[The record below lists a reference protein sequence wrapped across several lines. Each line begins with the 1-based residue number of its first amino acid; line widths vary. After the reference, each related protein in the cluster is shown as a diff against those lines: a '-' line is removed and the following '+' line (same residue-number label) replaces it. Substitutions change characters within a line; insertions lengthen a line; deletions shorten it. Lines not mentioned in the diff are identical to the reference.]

1 MKRISVS
8 FYDEI
13 YKIIEAIAKEEGLPS
28 MAHCIRELV
37 DLAIKLKAAAKEAS
51 QKNDK
56 NEVLTLVSELKNLFQ
71 NNLNWV
77 LETRLLVRYLVE
89 NHPGDD
95 RQNQIEILKKY
106 KKSANDY
113 IKGLYGE
120 KI

>member
-28 MAHCIRELV
+28 LAHCIRELV
-37 DLAIKLKAAAKEAS
+37 DLALKLKAAAKESS

-71 NNLNWV
+71 NN
-77 LETRLLVRYLVE
+77 
-89 NHPGDD
+89 
-95 RQNQIEILKKY
+95 
-106 KKSANDY
+106 
-113 IKGLYGE
+113 
-120 KI
+120 